1 MTGKFLKTISA
12 VVLSIGLVGQ
22 SFAISIAYFEEGTN
36 YKDASGNLWEYVGAF
51 DVGAGPQYIDVNNNG
66 IEDAGDQFPT
76 PLNGLQAA
84 VSLGFGNLE
93 DLAISAFVFD
103 VGNGVVTAEEFQFIE
118 STFNT
123 DIVEVNFT
131 SWYDGFGAALRIL
144 DQDVLA
150 DKNGNGK
157 YIFGTDNSAYVKDR
171 SDIGDYTNYVFKI
184 FSVPEPSTLAILALV
199 LCGFGVRL
207 VKH

>member
-1 MTGKFLKTISA
+1 MSGKFIKSILAIG
-12 VVLSIGLVGQ
+12 LSMGLVGQ
-22 SFAISIAYFEEGTN
+22 SYGISIAYFEEGKN
-36 YKDASGNLWEYVGAF
+36 YTDANGKLWEYVGAF
-51 DVGAGPQYIDVNNNG
+51 DVGAGPHYIDVNNNG

-84 VSLGFGNLE
+84 EFLGFGNLD

-103 VGNGVVTAEEFQFIE
+103 VGNGVVTSEEFEFIE
-118 STFNT
+118 SNFNI
-123 DIVEVNFT
+123 DIIEVNFT

-144 DQDVLA
+144 DQAVLA

-157 YIFGTDNSAYVKDR
+157 YTFGTDNSAYVKDR
-171 SDIGDYTNYVFKI
+171 SDIGDYTNYVFKSI
-184 FSVPEPSTLAILALV
+184 SVPESSTLAIFALAL
-199 LCGFGVRL
+199 CGLGVRL